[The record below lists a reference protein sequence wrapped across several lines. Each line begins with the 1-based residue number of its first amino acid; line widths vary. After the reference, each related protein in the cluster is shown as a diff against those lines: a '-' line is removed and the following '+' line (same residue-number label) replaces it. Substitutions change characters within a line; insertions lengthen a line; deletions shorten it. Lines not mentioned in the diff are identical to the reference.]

1 MGFPVEDRA
10 VRSACLVA
18 SCSAMT
24 ARRCQRAGEPGSV
37 TFRQL
42 QPWAYASRHFFAA
55 AGRICEGLSGGGPN
69 VGKLQ
74 RMAFSGDVTGTQMS
88 RQTLTVEENR
98 THAVRVREAL
108 ARQRLSRETLAARA
122 RVSLSTL
129 EKGLSGQ
136 RPFTLAT
143 LVRLETAL
151 GLTLR
156 PNETSA
162 NHAAQPLTHGNAPD
176 DLGGY
181 NRASVGWLEGAYL
194 TVLPSFGERGAIY
207 AFRTDIAWDAAQ
219 TRLTFREAERL
230 DRDFVQFGSVSVPL
244 QSGHIYLLTNRHGQ
258 VRLIMLA
265 RPLISG
271 AMHGLLTT
279 LQAGRGSHLSPVSCP
294 IVLRP
299 LQAGEQPVYG
309 RIRPSDAVFAAYHKL
324 LARTVA
330 DGFATFIGDAPPIA

>member
-1 MGFPVEDRA
+1 
-10 VRSACLVA
+10 
-18 SCSAMT
+18 
-24 ARRCQRAGEPGSV
+24 
-37 TFRQL
+37 
-42 QPWAYASRHFFAA
+42 
-55 AGRICEGLSGGGPN
+55 
-69 VGKLQ
+69 
-74 RMAFSGDVTGTQMS
+74 MS

-98 THAVRVREAL
+98 SHAVRVREEL

-151 GLTLR
+151 GLALR
-156 PNETSA
+156 PHEPAERRAVQEITN
-162 NHAAQPLTHGNAPD
+162 GNAPD
-176 DLGGY
+176 ELGGY

-207 AFRTDIAWDAAQ
+207 AFRTDIGWDAQQ

-230 DRDFVQFGSVSVPL
+230 DRDFVQFGNVSVPL

-271 AMHGLLTT
+271 EMHGLLTT

-294 IVLRP
+294 IVLKP
-299 LQAGEQPVYG
+299 LKTGEQPVYG
-309 RIRPSDAVFAAYHKL
+309 RIRPGDAVFGAYQKL
-324 LARTVA
+324 LRRTVS
-330 DGFATFIGDAPPIA
+330 DGFATLIGDTSPNE